1 MTLALTDD
9 CLLVTSLTTKKV
21 NRKEIVHAYALY
33 IHEPVQKNLEN
44 QTLKLGTLKTAV

>member
-21 NRKEIVHAYALY
+21 NRKEIVHAYAPY
-33 IHEPVQKNLEN
+33 IHEPVQKIS
-44 QTLKLGTLKTAV
+44 KIKPKIWKP